1 MLVAQTA
8 IGPAWPFFGAVAV
21 GLAPAEVVPEEHDG
35 RLLASHEV
43 ARSVRNPLAGAA
55 ATNGNPKAAMSV
67 ISPPGS
73 AIRTSSP
80 FRRATALAAVSQPDV
95 RSHLICLVRRL
106 DGDELQ
112 AEVLGS
118 LDEPVQMPWSITRPV
133 SAAVPATGSICIP
146 SNRKPNGSP
155 SSPRRTSRYRLP
167 RARDG

>member
-118 LDEPVQMPWSITRPV
+118 LDEPVQMPLV
-133 SAAVPATGSICIP
+133 DHAAGQRS
-146 SNRKPNGSP
+146 
-155 SSPRRTSRYRLP
+155 
-167 RARDG
+167 RARDRVYLHPIEQKTERFAQLAAKNQPVPPASCT